1 MTTTDIRAG
10 RLSQGQLAENFSDHH
25 PPLNSANAI
34 VESDRCYFCYD
45 APCIEACP
53 TAIDIPNF
61 IRKISTGNLK
71 GSAKDILT
79 QNIMGGMCARV
90 CPTEILCEGV
100 CVRNTHEEKPVRIGD
115 LQRYATDWFFESG
128 ETLFK
133 RGEPTGKRIAI
144 VGGGPAGLSCAHRLA
159 VLGHE
164 SVIFEAREKLSGLNE
179 YGIGRDLKID
189 DLRNEF
195 DAVFLSIGL
204 GDVNDLG
211 LKSDDPEGVY
221 NAVDTIAE
229 LRQAKNLDELPV
241 GRRIVVIG
249 GGNTAIDIS
258 VQSKKLGS
266 EDVFLVYRRGAQHM
280 SATWKEQEFA
290 KSNGVNIKYW
300 LSPKSLHS
308 ENGHVSG
315 VEFECT
321 KLNSDG
327 KLSGTG
333 ESRFME
339 ADVVFKAIG
348 QSMQDTIFSGSDIPE
363 VTKGKIAINSE
374 FETSLAGVWSGGDC
388 VGSGDDLTVQAVEDG
403 KQAANSIHQK
413 IMQQ

>member
-1 MTTTDIRAG
+1 M
-10 RLSQGQLAENFSDHH
+10 
-25 PPLNSANAI
+25 
-34 VESDRCYFCYD
+34 
-45 APCIEACP
+45 
-53 TAIDIPNF
+53 
-61 IRKISTGNLK
+61 
-71 GSAKDILT
+71 
-79 QNIMGGMCARV
+79 
-90 CPTEILCEGV
+90 
-100 CVRNTHEEKPVRIGD
+100 
-115 LQRYATDWFFESG
+115 
-128 ETLFK
+128 
-133 RGEPTGKRIAI
+133 
-144 VGGGPAGLSCAHRLA
+144 
-159 VLGHE
+159 
-164 SVIFEAREKLSGLNE
+164 
-179 YGIGRDLKID
+179 
-189 DLRNEF
+189 
-195 DAVFLSIGL
+195 
-204 GDVNDLG
+204 NDLG

-221 NAVDTIAE
+221 NAVDIIAE

-258 VQSKKLGS
+258 VQSKKLGA
-266 EDVFLVYRRGAQHM
+266 EDVSLVYRRGAQHM

-363 VTKGKIAINSE
+363 MTKGKIAVNSE

-413 IMQQ
+413 IMQH